1 MLPCLAA
8 CCTLPC
14 AKCRC
19 ILLSLVLQACWARR
33 GHPGWAI
40 LPLDTATFER
50 GCAHLHQV
58 REQLLV
64 CPARSTQRLCTTLQA
79 PDCAAN
85 VTITLW
91 LPCRPSCTACLAR
104 SFCRSP
110 CRPSWRQP
118 PSRRQPT
125 PPPASWPQLPPLSH
139 CPPAAVAA
147 AAHQPP
153 WRACLQMLRQAP
165 CPLLQLTRAVPPHP
179 SPSSRCAMRLRPSG
193 CRCERCGVAVW
204 LVQCAFG
211 VQLQHHVS
219 NDRQCGQYINCAASH
234 TSVQSPGT
242 PPHPLTAPPA
252 AASPAA
258 PASPFQAASASLPAG
273 AAPAAAEGGSRDG
286 SLAAKLLRSLGPD
299 AAQPQPA
306 QQLQAAVPA
315 APQRSGAVPL
325 HLQLATS
332 GAGRP
337 ALGSSL
343 ESSTHLLPSPSA
355 SGEAPSPQCGSPFVP
370 SGEPSLT
377 LPGLPEGLAGLGVPQ
392 SPAAAV
398 AAAAAAAVAAAAAS
412 DAKMVPVPTGAPA
425 GPVHE
430 APSFDFNAGRGGGAA
445 AAPSASPPLPAAAPL
460 LLPECPPALRRSPT
474 PGLDAALA
482 PAVSACKLE
491 RVVQTWVVAAG
502 PAVAPHS
509 ASPLCCA

>member
-1 MLPCLAA
+1 MWGNALVGAVCLK
-8 CCTLPC
+8 T
-14 AKCRC
+14 
-19 ILLSLVLQACWARR
+19 Q
-33 GHPGWAI
+33 
-40 LPLDTATFER
+40 
-50 GCAHLHQV
+50 LH
-58 REQLLV
+58 
-64 CPARSTQRLCTTLQA
+64 
-79 PDCAAN
+79 
-85 VTITLW
+85 
-91 LPCRPSCTACLAR
+91 
-104 SFCRSP
+104 
-110 CRPSWRQP
+110 
-118 PSRRQPT
+118 
-125 PPPASWPQLPPLSH
+125 
-139 CPPAAVAA
+139 
-147 AAHQPP
+147 
-153 WRACLQMLRQAP
+153 
-165 CPLLQLTRAVPPHP
+165 
-179 SPSSRCAMRLRPSG
+179 
-193 CRCERCGVAVW
+193 
-204 LVQCAFG
+204 
-211 VQLQHHVS
+211 HHVG
-219 NDRQCGQYINCAASH
+219 DDQCGKYINCAACHSYL
-234 TSVQSPGT
+234 QSPGT
-242 PPHPLTAPPA
+242 PSHPLAPPPVAAPPA
-252 AASPAA
+252 T
-258 PASPFQAASASLPAG
+258 PASPFQATSASLPAG
-273 AAPAAAEGGSRDG
+273 AAAAAAEGGSRDG

-299 AAQPQPA
+299 AAQPLPA
-306 QQLQAAVPA
+306 QQLQPAGPA

-343 ESSTHLLPSPSA
+343 ESSTHLLPSPFA
-355 SGEAPSPQCGSPFVP
+355 SGETPSPNCGSPFVP

-412 DAKMVPVPTGAPA
+412 DGAKMVPVPAGAPA

-430 APSFDFNAGRGGGAA
+430 APSFDFNAGWGGGAA

-491 RVVQTWVVAAG
+491 RVVQTWAVAAG